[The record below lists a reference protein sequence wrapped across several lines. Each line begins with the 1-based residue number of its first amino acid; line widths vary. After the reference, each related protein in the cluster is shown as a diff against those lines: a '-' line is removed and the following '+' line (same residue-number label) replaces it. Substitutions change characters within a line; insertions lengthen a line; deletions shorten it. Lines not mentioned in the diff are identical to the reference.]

1 MTEEQKS
8 SLPGEDVDASGE
20 SSQAKRVLIVDDDE
34 TVRDSLND
42 FLEFHG
48 FAVAAVASAPRAL
61 EVLAKD
67 EFDLVISDLV
77 MPQMDGISL
86 TKAIRESGKDVPV
99 LVMTGF
105 ASIEYAVESMK
116 AGATDFLTKPLK
128 FDHVLLVIKRTLET
142 SDWRKLA
149 REREYYK
156 DLSNSDGLTK
166 ISNYRHFSQ
175 VLQLEIDRQ
184 RRYHRPLTLLMI
196 DIDDFKKTND
206 RHGHL
211 VGDLVLIK
219 IAALLSDEIRSFDL
233 VARYGGDEFTVILPE
248 VSGKE
253 ALAVGRRILKSIGTH
268 IFSTPEENEIG
279 NIGITIGIAS
289 FPNDAA
295 EGQALIAK
303 ADQAMYAGKSAG
315 KNCICIFGDE
325 KNIIRPRK
333 PTSPPQQLKK

>member
-1 MTEEQKS
+1 MTDEQKS

>member
-166 ISNYRHFSQ
+166 ISNYRHFNQ

>member
-166 ISNYRHFSQ
+166 ISNYRHFNQ

-211 VGDLVLIK
+211 VGDLVLSK

-253 ALAVGRRILKSIGTH
+253 ALAVGRRILKSIGNY
-268 IFSTPEENEIG
+268 IFRTPEENEIG

-303 ADQAMYAGKSAG
+303 ADQAMYAGKNAG
-315 KNCICIFGDE
+315 KNCICVFGDE
-325 KNIIRPRK
+325 NNIIRPRK

>member
-48 FAVAAVASAPRAL
+48 FAVAAVASAHRAL